1 MPISCKAGRGGSSR
15 LSPHYK
21 NNVIWERNAFTGSA
35 VMRVFNG
42 KKMINEQI
50 WPFLSFPTNNLFLLD
65 GVSHVVVVILS
76 PYE

>member
-1 MPISCKAGRGGSSR
+1 MPISCKAGRGGST

-21 NNVIWERNAFTGSA
+21 NNVIWERNAFIGSA
-35 VMRVFNG
+35 VMHVVNG

-50 WPFLSFPTNNLFLLD
+50 RPFLSFPTNNLFLLD
-65 GVSHVVVVILS
+65 RVSHVVVVMS